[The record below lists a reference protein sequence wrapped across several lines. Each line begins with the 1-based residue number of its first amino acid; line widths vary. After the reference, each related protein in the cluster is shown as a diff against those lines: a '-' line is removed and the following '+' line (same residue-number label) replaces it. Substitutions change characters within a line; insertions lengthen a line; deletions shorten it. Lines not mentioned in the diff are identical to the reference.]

1 MRNYVIIFLTGAF
14 LVGCVGSPSVFD
26 REPVRPSVVLNENT
40 RRLAIYGAIDEENH
54 ARVVFGSGDGSGDPD
69 CPPDPQDVADFENTL
84 GSPNVQNSAFNLRVI
99 VTLRSGSIVSGS
111 CIKRSIPLFDGVWFA
126 ANVAPDQAVRR
137 VREIIFI
144 GGNQADFFENLTDIA
159 SVGNG
164 GAGDDELIGGDAYD
178 ILRGDDGNDTLRG
191 RGGGDLLDGGFGSN
205 NLFGGGGIDELTVK
219 ATGNNATN
227 NLLCGGAGDDVLK
240 GSSLAA
246 VNRLNGQGG
255 ADTLYGYLDAGTT
268 TTFRFN
274 LNEDTVYVN
283 DNDEP
288 IDPND
293 PFAPQSELVDCGD

>member
-1 MRNYVIIFLTGAF
+1 MRDIAIVCLIGIFLS
-14 LVGCVGSPSVFD
+14 GCAGTLPPFE
-26 REPVRPSVVLNENT
+26 RAPVRPSVVFNENT
-40 RRLAIYGAIDEENH
+40 RELVIYGAIDEENH

-69 CPPDPQDVADFENTL
+69 CPPDPKDVADFENTL
-84 GSPNVQNSAFNLRVI
+84 GSPNVPSSVFNRSVI

-137 VREIIFI
+137 VREIIFY
-144 GGNQADFFENLTDIA
+144 GGNQADFFENQTDIVSGA
-159 SVGNG
+159 SG

-178 ILRGDDGNDTLRG
+178 FLRGDDGNDTLRG
-191 RGGGDLLDGGFGSN
+191 NAGGDMLDGGFGSN
-205 NLFGGGGIDELTVK
+205 NLFGGSGSDELTVK
-219 ATGNNATN
+219 ATGNDATN
-227 NLLCGGAGDDVLK
+227 NLLCGNAGDDVLE

-255 ADTLYGYLDAGTT
+255 ADTLYGYIDAGTT

-274 LNEDTVYVN
+274 LNEDNVYVN
-283 DNDEP
+283 GEP
-288 IDPND
+288 IDPDD